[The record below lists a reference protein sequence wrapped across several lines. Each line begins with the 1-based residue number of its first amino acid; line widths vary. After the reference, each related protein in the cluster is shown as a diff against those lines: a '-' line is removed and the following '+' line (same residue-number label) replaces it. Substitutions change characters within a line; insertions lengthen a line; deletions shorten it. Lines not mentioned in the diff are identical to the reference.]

1 MSANEYNVRRSTVD
15 RILESQAELM
25 RTTRIMPV
33 DQGGRVIG
41 VQLFG
46 VRGNSLL
53 GRLGMQN
60 GDVLNRIN
68 GLEIASPDRALE
80 AYSRLRTSDHLQISL
95 TRNGQPVNVDFNIR

>member
-1 MSANEYNVRRSTVD
+1 
-15 RILESQAELM
+15 
-25 RTTRIMPV
+25 
-33 DQGGRVIG
+33 

-68 GLEIASPDRALE
+68 GLDIGSPDRALE
-80 AYSRLRTSDHLQISL
+80 AYSRLRTSDNLQVSV
-95 TRNGQPVNVDFNIR
+95 TRNGQPVNIDFHIR